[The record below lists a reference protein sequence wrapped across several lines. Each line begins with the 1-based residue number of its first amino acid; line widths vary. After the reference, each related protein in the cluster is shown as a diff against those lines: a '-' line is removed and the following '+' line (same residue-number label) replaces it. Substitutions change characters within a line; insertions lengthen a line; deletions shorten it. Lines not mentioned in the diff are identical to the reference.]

1 MSMTEFI
8 ELIKESNV
16 EIPGEINPD
25 KTMAENGIDS
35 LDLMLVK
42 YAINEKTG
50 RDFEV
55 TKNST
60 PKVILSLSS

>member
-42 YAINEKTG
+42 YLL
-50 RDFEV
+50 R
-55 TKNST
+55 
-60 PKVILSLSS
+60 